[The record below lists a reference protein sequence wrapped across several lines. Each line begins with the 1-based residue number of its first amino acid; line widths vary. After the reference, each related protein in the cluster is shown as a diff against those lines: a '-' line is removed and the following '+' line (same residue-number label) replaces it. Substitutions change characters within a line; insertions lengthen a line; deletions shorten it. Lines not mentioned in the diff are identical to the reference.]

1 MTSWMKERDKL
12 VEQTLAFVKGVAA
25 QRPIK
30 TVAIEPVLAAK
41 PHIPAIDAVAPDTIA
56 SVSDAS
62 ESETLA
68 LPIAIPQTAH
78 WDEVILAAESI
89 TVAEELPP
97 TLIPQLPAMH
107 RPAAKRPNA
116 VVLPER
122 EVIAQRVARFKA
134 GQQKLLQDRE
144 DNYAAIQAK
153 IRASLGN
160 DPAI

>member
-30 TVAIEPVLAAK
+30 TDAIEPVLAAK
-41 PHIPAIDAVAPDTIA
+41 PHIPALGEVAPDTI
-56 SVSDAS
+56 SS

-68 LPIAIPQTAH
+68 LPIAIPQTAQR
-78 WDEVILAAESI
+78 DEVILAAESI
-89 TVAEELPP
+89 TATEELSP
-97 TLIPQLPAMH
+97 TLIPQLPAVH
-107 RPAAKRPNA
+107 RPAVKRPNA